1 MIFYPNA
8 VIIDRIDGKE
18 VFVLTLNKKINIK
31 IWLSAGLVTIM
42 VFLSEILMENEI
54 IFPETAAL
62 VIGAWLS
69 PKHIWRTS
77 REKMLLFMSI
87 AAGAG
92 YYISAYIEEAPLY
105 LKIVVGMLVCMA
117 LVLISQT
124 TMLPLISACILP
136 ILTEVNNIIYPLSV
150 IILTAVVAGGQIL
163 LEKKKLKK
171 VYRYKPIFYDVPL
184 EIKRWTF
191 IIIVMAVMTGF
202 ALHLDIRFI
211 IAPPLI
217 VAFCEFTYHKSSVR
231 KIPVPVLIMTTL
243 AAFLGAFSRMLL
255 CTILNLPLTVVVFG
269 VIMLVLYT
277 MKMIKVYFPPAGAIA
292 ILPFIIGETELY
304 FYPVE
309 IMLGGIVFI
318 TLAMVFGKLVKA
330 TPVPKKAVLPEQHTE
345 KENVK

>member
-1 MIFYPNA
+1 MTF
-8 VIIDRIDGKE
+8 R
-18 VFVLTLNKKINIK
+18 KKMNIK
-31 IWLSAGLVTIM
+31 IWLSAGLVTLM
-42 VFLSEILMENEI
+42 VFLSEILMEEEI
-54 IFPETAAL
+54 IFPEAAAL

-92 YYISAYIEEAPLY
+92 YYISAYIEGAPLY

-136 ILTEVNNIIYPLSV
+136 ILTEVNNIIYLLSV
-150 IILTAVVAGGQIL
+150 IILTSIVAGGQMI

-184 EIKRWTF
+184 EIKRWSF
-191 IIIVMAVMTGF
+191 IMIVMAIMTGF
-202 ALHLDIRFI
+202 ALYLDIKFI

-231 KIPVPVLIMTTL
+231 KIPVPVLVMTTL

-255 CTILNLPLTVVVFG
+255 CTALHLPLTVATFG
-269 VIMLVLYT
+269 VIILVLYT
-277 MKMIKVYFPPAGAIA
+277 MKTIKVYFPPAGAVA
-292 ILPFIIGETELY
+292 ILPFIIEETELY

-309 IMLGGIVFI
+309 IMLGGVVFI
-318 TLAMVFGKLVKA
+318 TLAMVFGKFVKG
-330 TPVPKKAVLPEQHTE
+330 TPVPKKEVLPEQKTE
-345 KENVK
+345 KEDVK